1 MKRATTTNTN
11 SQSILLQPIQGT
23 ASSQPTSSRLLTLA
37 VVHEDDV
44 RSRAYLLYVERG
56 YEPGHAAEDWLQAE
70 AQLRT

>member
-11 SQSILLQPIQGT
+11 SQSILPQPIQGT
-23 ASSQPTSSRLLTLA
+23 ASSQLLTLA